1 MDEVKKNPEP
11 ARRGMM
17 FSFAALLLCI
27 CIILFAAITAQWS
40 VWDRQ
45 TASRLMDIDRAN
57 DIYSNAED
65 GLAGISLVA
74 TNMTTDGSTARV
86 SASLPAPDVS
96 LYLQRFAQFESN
108 YTDSGFRFNATTAG
122 LAARKFYVMPSN
134 VQVWHQRDRL
144 VITPQAASASGGEPT
159 GYDVEAI
166 FNADSAD
173 GASWTKLSLDSSAKK
188 MPVHVRVRNDR
199 YSMLFDFTESL
210 NRSAQ
215 SMINITQAGQTV
227 ATISFGAPS
236 TMEAWSQGGVDLKA
250 SIGFSIPIFIET
262 GDTMSLVS
270 SVNKT
275 GRIRVGS

>member
-1 MDEVKKNPEP
+1 MGGVRKNPLK
-11 ARRGMM
+11 RGMM

-27 CIILFAAITAQWS
+27 CLILFAAITAQWS

-45 TASRLMDIDRAN
+45 AASRLMDIDRAN

-65 GLAGISLVA
+65 TLVGITLVA
-74 TNMTTDGSTARV
+74 TNITSDGSTARV

-108 YTDSGFRFNATTAG
+108 YTDSGFRFNATTSG

-134 VQVWHQRDRL
+134 VQVWHQHDRL
-144 VITPQAASASGGEPT
+144 TVTPQAPSSPGGEPT

-166 FNADSAD
+166 FNADAID
-173 GASWTKLSLDSSAKK
+173 GASWTKISLDSSAAK
-188 MPVHVRVRNDR
+188 MPVHVRVRNER
-199 YSMLFDFTESL
+199 YSVLFDFTESL

-227 ATISFGAPS
+227 AAISFGTPS
-236 TMEAWSQGGVDLKA
+236 AMDAWSEGGVDLKA
-250 SIGFSIPIFIET
+250 SIGFSIPIFVET
-262 GDTMSLVS
+262 GDTMGLVS
-270 SVNKT
+270 PVNKT
-275 GRIRVGS
+275 GKIRVGS